1 MKKYQKVIISV
12 ATLGMAALM
21 PANATLALS
30 QDETVYTKLESDGS
44 VSETSVVEHLKNSTR
59 DYQLFDQTIL
69 GNIENLNG
77 FESFKVEDGKV
88 VWDANGNDIYYRGE
102 TQKELP
108 IQVAVTYK
116 LDGVEKSLDE
126 IIGASG
132 KVEIS
137 YKFKNLSKV
146 GGLYTPFVAALTT
159 TFKEG
164 AVSNLEVTNGKAE
177 SDGRTIAV
185 AAVAAPGLYESLG
198 IDELRNSDEITLT
211 FETEKFE
218 LNDIYIAVA
227 PKLLDSE
234 DLRVFGELNSLYE
247 DVNTLANSS
256 KQLVNGSASLKNG
269 LGELQSGVIKAKQQA
284 SAISTSID
292 TTTMT
297 QIKTTAAN
305 GAAQA
310 VSTKRAEI
318 EAGVEMQF
326 QGQTGAILLNALHLQ
341 AEAMCSAQIGGATCP
356 DAQVQAIEAS
366 LLAGV
371 KQQLV
376 ESSLAVAA
384 QTARETASTVS
395 EQVATQVAST
405 LQSKVV
411 PAVAGALD
419 TILGGVNKL
428 SQGAIELDSGMTK
441 FDQEGIQPL
450 ANFVNGK
457 IKVTANKVERL
468 LQLSEDYK
476 SYAGI
481 ADNVD
486 GETKFILMIDGK
498 KAE

>member
-1 MKKYQKVIISV
+1 
-12 ATLGMAALM
+12 MAALM
-21 PANATLALS
+21 PANATFALS

-44 VSETSVVEHLKNSTR
+44 VSETSVVRHLKNSTR

-126 IIGASG
+126 IVDTSG
-132 KVEIS
+132 KIEIS
-137 YKFKNLSKV
+137 YKFKNLSKA
-146 GGLYTPFVAALTT
+146 GDMYTPFVAALAT

-164 AVSNLEVTNGKAE
+164 AVSGLEVSNGKVE
-177 SDGRTIAV
+177 SNGRTLAV

-198 IDELRNSDEITLT
+198 IEELKGSDEIVLR

-218 LNDIYIAVA
+218 MSDVYTVVT

-234 DLRVFGELNSLYE
+234 DLKVFAELDTLSESAN
-247 DVNTLANSS
+247 VLANSS
-256 KQLVNGSASLKNG
+256 RQLVNGSASLNAG
-269 LGELQSGVIKAKQQA
+269 LSELRAGIVAAKQQMGA
-284 SAISTSID
+284 FATNID
-292 TTTMT
+292 NATMA
-297 QIKTTAAN
+297 QIKSAAVA
-305 GAAQA
+305 GAEQA
-310 VSTKRAEI
+310 VEAKRAEI
-318 EAGVEMQF
+318 EAGVNAQLAGSPE
-326 QGQTGAILLNALHLQ
+326 LLNALHLQ
-341 AEAMCSAQIGGATCP
+341 AEAMCSAQIGGAICP
-356 DAQVQAIEAS
+356 DAQIQAVEAQ
-366 LLAGV
+366 LVAGI
-371 KQQLV
+371 KNQLV
-376 ESSLAVAA
+376 ESSMLIAK
-384 QTARETASTVS
+384 QTARETASATA
-395 EQVATQVAST
+395 EQVATQVAGT
-405 LQSKVV
+405 IQAKVA

-419 TILGGVNKL
+419 TILGGVDRL
-428 SQGAIELDSGMTK
+428 VQGAGELNAGMTK

-468 LQLSEDYK
+468 LKLSEDYQ

-481 ADNVD
+481 ADD
-486 GETKFILMIDGK
+486 AEGETKFIVMIEGK